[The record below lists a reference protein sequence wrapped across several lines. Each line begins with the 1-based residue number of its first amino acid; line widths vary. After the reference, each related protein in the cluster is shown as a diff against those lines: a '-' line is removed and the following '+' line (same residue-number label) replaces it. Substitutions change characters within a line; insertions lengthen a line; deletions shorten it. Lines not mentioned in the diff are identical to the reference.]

1 MILQGL
7 IGQLNN
13 HKVNYL
19 HNLQTITIGCYV
31 TITVNSTVNKYRQVL
46 NSVPE
51 SRRILSSD

>member
-19 HNLQTITIGCYV
+19 HNLQTIKIGV
-31 TITVNSTVNKYRQVL
+31 M
-46 NSVPE
+46 
-51 SRRILSSD
+51 